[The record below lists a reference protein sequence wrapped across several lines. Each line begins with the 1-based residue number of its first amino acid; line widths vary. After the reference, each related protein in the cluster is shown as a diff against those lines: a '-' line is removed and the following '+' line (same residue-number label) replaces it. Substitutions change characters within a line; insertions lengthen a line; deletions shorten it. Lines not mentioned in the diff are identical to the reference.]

1 MRPLI
6 TAQSIGW
13 CYLLHMSRPLGNLS
27 NVRAQAQHY
36 SGWADDPAGDGA
48 GLERRIAEHLA
59 GRGAKITQAAVA
71 AGIAIE
77 LVACWRAP
85 LAFEKQLKRRKDAP
99 RLCPVC
105 CRARGR
111 KVKHLVA
118 AEQLALPLFESEA
131 AIEPWPEGF
140 EFPPPQ
146 LLRPQWA
153 EIQAEIEARRAS
165 VALVSGDDWDEG
177 LL

>member
-13 CYLLHMSRPLGNLS
+13 CYLLHMARPLGNLA
-27 NVRAQAQHY
+27 NARAQAQHY
-36 SGWADDPAGDGA
+36 SGWADDPVGDGA

-71 AGIAIE
+71 AGIEIE

-105 CRARGR
+105 CRKQGR
-111 KVKHLVA
+111 KVRHVIA
-118 AEQLALPLFESEA
+118 AEQLALPLFEES

-140 EFPPPQ
+140 EFPAPP
-146 LLRPQWA
+146 LLKRA
-153 EIQAEIEARRAS
+153 YVEIQAEIQARRAGI
-165 VALVSGDDWDEG
+165 VLVGSDDWDDG